1 MKILR
6 RKQQNDLEKALNHL
20 YNVGWDLTN
29 DQDGRLVE
37 DALTELKVAMNLIFN
52 VVDPMR

>member
-1 MKILR
+1 MKVLR
-6 RKQQNDLEKALNHL
+6 RKQQNELEKALNHL

-52 VVDPMR
+52 IVDPMR